1 MAGRSAIYRA
11 IVGRHKW
18 RPYRVECGLQGLD
31 AFMTGAL
38 VAINGD
44 PAESNT
50 RQKTLPHFPGCAFM
64 RTW

>member
-1 MAGRSAIYRA
+1 MAGRGAIYRVM
-11 IVGRHKW
+11 VGRHKW

-44 PAESNT
+44 PTGLNAGYKVWVRS
-50 RQKTLPHFPGCAFM
+50 
-64 RTW
+64 